1 VPWAGLVLLGLAAVM
16 LVEAVRAIAGS
27 PPTDAPR
34 VLGSAGSLA
43 HS

>member
-1 VPWAGLVLLGLAAVM
+1 
-16 LVEAVRAIAGS
+16 VEAVRAIAGS

-34 VLGSAGSLA
+34 ALGSAGALA